1 MQTKVRGHNAA
12 RSGTGEI
19 GFQRRSTSR
28 PDCGELRP
36 TSAPATTARAVEF
49 ERVARELRDAVQA
62 LEDDGLTDHADW
74 FVDYRV
80 DGATT
85 DTDELR
91 KAPTAAETMD
101 AVEGVDVDDCRS
113 YGSGLHTVVVRCS
126 HLGDVVEVTTFD
138 LRPQQMSLIS
148 T

>member
-19 GFQRRSTSR
+19 GFQRRSTSQ
-28 PDCGELRP
+28 PDCSELGF
-36 TSAPATTARAVEF
+36 APAPLDLSAEHL
-49 ERVARELRDAVQA
+49 RVARA
-62 LEDDGLTDHADW
+62 LQEAMDDLERSGLTDDADW
-74 FVDYRV
+74 FVDYRI
-80 DGATT
+80 DGSTT
-85 DTDELR
+85 DTDDLR

-101 AVEGVDVDDCRS
+101 AVERVDIDDCRS
-113 YGSGLHTVVVRCS
+113 YGNGLHTVAVRCS

-138 LRPQQMSLIS
+138 LRPQQMMLIP